1 MTSAETRKLLRAALG
16 LEDEKP
22 NRIRSHSLKVTA
34 LGWAAKGG
42 MDLPSRHI
50 LGHHLDPGAKAAE
63 IYGRDSISSAIRKLC
78 GLLALIKQGRFSPD
92 SSRSGRFTNAH
103 DQKAQSEEDPSDDGS
118 NQGKNLKHGT
128 PHETLENLSTCR
140 SKPIK
145 SNCIYRLGRLSA
157 IIIPFH
163 HLLFSFL
170 FSFYFFTPPHP
181 SPPSKTIQVPT
192 HAWIPDAGIDEH
204 QVSLNSKNRF
214 CSKSRADSK
223 TACLPKFWG
232 LSFKTSLS
240 TRTA

>member
-92 SSRSGRFTNAH
+92 SSKSGRFTNAD

-118 NQGKNLKHGT
+118 NQGKILNMEPHMKRLKTYLHVDRSRSSLIAFTVWGGYQ
-128 PHETLENLSTCR
+128 PSSSPST
-140 SKPIK
+140 
-145 SNCIYRLGRLSA
+145 IYC
-157 IIIPFH
+157 
-163 HLLFSFL
+163 FL
-170 FSFYFFTPPHP
+170 FFSPFTVLLPPHP

-192 HAWIPDAGIDEH
+192 HA
-204 QVSLNSKNRF
+204 
-214 CSKSRADSK
+214 
-223 TACLPKFWG
+223 
-232 LSFKTSLS
+232 
-240 TRTA
+240 